1 MAGCCKKTNNTT
13 NQQNLTAKK
22 LVNIF
27 KTSIF
32 CGAKGS
38 LTFSLACLSYLEYSL
53 CEYMLRKN
61 NNQEDNGPKIKTV
74 QACLNEDSVAEA
86 EVREKKYNPYRFLK
100 KGAAF
105 AMKRNIIPFIEMIT
119 IVPFV
124 CFALPTMIPGIGLLQ
139 CALICA
145 TLMVATC
152 FIVRS
157 FNLRENLIHKYDKY
171 TQEQIDTAF
180 RDNDIAYP
188 IFNKDRKHIQY
199 NSPEQGQL
207 LSEKNS
213 TSFLVKLLTFPLKV
227 LQSCILFSLAAV
239 ELLEAVLNL
248 FVDMVCDRSFKD
260 TISSLQKSG
269 HLLYASARN
278 VVPIS
283 RFDEPVAEFI
293 GNPKACGGCIS
304 Q

>member
-1 MAGCCKKTNNTT
+1 MGACHKKNNF
-13 NQQNLTAKK
+13 TAKK

-53 CEYMLRKN
+53 CDYMLRKS
-61 NNQEDNGPKIKTV
+61 NNQEDDAQKIKLV
-74 QACLNEDSVAEA
+74 NACLSDGNVAES
-86 EVREKKYNPYRFLK
+86 EVRGKKHNPYKSLRE
-100 KGAAF
+100 GNTF

-119 IVPFV
+119 IVPFA
-124 CFALPTMIPGIGLLQ
+124 CFALPIMIPGISLLQ

-145 TLMVATC
+145 ALMVATC

-157 FNLRENLIHKYDKY
+157 FNLRENLIYKYDKY
-171 TQEQIDTAF
+171 TQEQIKTAF
-180 RDNDIAYP
+180 RNSDIAYP
-188 IFNKDRKHIQY
+188 IFNQDRKHIQY

-207 LSEKNS
+207 LSEKNN

-248 FVDMVCDRSFKD
+248 FVDMVYDRSFKN
-260 TISSLQKSG
+260 TQNSLQILCN
-269 HLLYASARN
+269 LLYGGARN
-278 VVPIS
+278 MIPVLS
-283 RFDEPVAEFI
+283 KFDGPVAEFI
-293 GNPKACGGCIS
+293 GNPKACGGCVS